1 MKAKLKDKRLL
12 LTAVFFCALAAMF
25 LWSTEVKAAGET
37 GDFTVTGG
45 TLGTDYSYDSTSGVL
60 TVNGGANLTIKNTN
74 PGTATGNR
82 IVVAGNA
89 SITLSGVN
97 IEVSGGSSSCAFNIQ
112 TSASVN
118 LTLSGENTLK
128 NRYGGG
134 LFVPEGAALT
144 IGGTAG
150 KDSLTATS
158 GSVGAGIGFGN
169 YDSCGKITITG
180 GSVKATGV
188 MGIGGWGDKG
198 DQTVEIKGGEVEAN
212 SIGGGSTAVAISGGT
227 VTTSENISSSGL
239 MTISSGTVKVG
250 KNINSGTGTVT
261 ITGGTVTTGENIGGT
276 GSVTVSGGTVDTHN
290 ITANTLAVTNGKVTA
305 ETGIKGGTLNV
316 SGGTLTASGE
326 NEKAAINSDVTISG
340 GSVTANGGSTAA
352 GIGGNNGEAG
362 KNVTISGG
370 MVIAT
375 GGTGNGLSGAGIGG
389 GNKEAGGKVTI
400 SGGKVVAKGGDYAAG
415 IGGGRD
421 GKGADVIITGGSVK
435 ASSIGGGGAYGGAGG
450 GSLTD
455 GKGNSVTLKTFT
467 LQDSSGSP
475 VTDTAIDAFTIPTY
489 GIKDVRTDTEGK
501 LYFYLPN
508 SITDGT
514 PVTVTA
520 DSTGYEGSVSGL
532 ATLKPF
538 AGDIDLSQG
547 SGNLYIWGDGY
558 MRGGSANESAKKTY
572 TGDYTLT
579 GGTAESA
586 TANTVTVMG
595 DYNGNPVSGTEK
607 TITLNGVNIDVNS
620 QSYACAFSIQ
630 AGTGAGTGADVNLM
644 LSGGNTLKSGSFAA
658 GLGVPEGASVTI
670 DSVPDTGRLTATG
683 ADAAAGIGGGNN
695 KAGGT
700 VTINGGIIDAIA
712 VSRQGTGG
720 GAGIGGGA
728 SGAGGDITI
737 NGGKVTA
744 AGCNSA
750 AGIGGGYRGA
760 GGAVTING
768 GSVVAKGDGA
778 GIGTGDQY
786 TSSDF
791 GTVTISGGTVTATG
805 GDSAAGIG
813 GGYQVSGEDV
823 KITGGS
829 IAAMGGSGAEAIGHG
844 TNGSGSGTLTDGSG
858 NDVYLNTLTVGEGGQ
873 SMEIAV
879 ENEVTIDGATNY
891 GTTDVTTMDGGKLYF
906 YLPNNTTNPE
916 IAVTHDGTT
925 YSRNYQRNSAA
936 RANTYTATLLPPPT
950 YTITIPEKVDFDS
963 PTYQP
968 AGSGQYNDKTFEVIP
983 TTLTNLTD
991 GRGLSVMVKD
1001 GGTSPSTGT
1010 DYQLTGS
1017 DSSDTLNYQVYQGA
1031 SATGSALDAAGATLV
1046 NKWEKA
1052 AGGSLPSAQSG
1063 TLRLDQTQIKYSV
1076 SYTGTLTFTVNVVDS
1091 K

>member
-1 MKAKLKDKRLL
+1 MKEKLKDKRLL

-520 DSTGYEGSVSGL
+520 DSTGYEGSVSGS

-558 MRGGSANESAKKTY
+558 MRGGSADESAKKTY

-1063 TLRLDQTQIKYSV
+1063 TLRLDQTQIKYSG

>member
-520 DSTGYEGSVSGL
+520 DSTGYEGSVSGS

>member
-415 IGGGRD
+415 LGGGRD

-520 DSTGYEGSVSGL
+520 DSTGYEGSVSGS

-558 MRGGSANESAKKTY
+558 MRGGSADESAKKTY

-1063 TLRLDQTQIKYSV
+1063 TLRLDQTQIKYSG

>member
-520 DSTGYEGSVSGL
+520 DSTGYEGSVSGS

-558 MRGGSANESAKKTY
+558 MRGGSADESAKKTY

-1063 TLRLDQTQIKYSV
+1063 TLRLDQTQIKYSG
-1076 SYTGTLTFTVNVVDS
+1076 SYTGTLTFAVNVVDS

>member
-421 GKGADVIITGGSVK
+421 GKGADVIITGGSGK

-520 DSTGYEGSVSGL
+520 DSTGYEGSVSGS

-558 MRGGSANESAKKTY
+558 MRGGSADESAKKTY

-1063 TLRLDQTQIKYSV
+1063 TLRLDQTQIKYSG

>member
-520 DSTGYEGSVSGL
+520 DSTGYEGSVSGS

-936 RANTYTATLLPPPT
+936 RANTYTATLLPTPT
-950 YTITIPEKVDFDS
+950 YTITIPEIVDFDS

>member
-520 DSTGYEGSVSGL
+520 DSTGYEGSVSGS

-558 MRGGSANESAKKTY
+558 MRGGSADESAKKTY

-700 VTINGGIIDAIA
+700 VTIKGGIIDAIA

-1063 TLRLDQTQIKYSV
+1063 TLRLDQTQIKYSG

>member
-400 SGGKVVAKGGDYAAG
+400 GGGKVVAKGGDYAAG

-520 DSTGYEGSVSGL
+520 DSTGYEGSVSGS

-558 MRGGSANESAKKTY
+558 MRGGSADESAKKTY

-1063 TLRLDQTQIKYSV
+1063 TLRLDQTQIKYSG

>member
-250 KNINSGTGTVT
+250 KNINSGTGAVT

-520 DSTGYEGSVSGL
+520 DSTGYEGSVSGS

-558 MRGGSANESAKKTY
+558 MRGGSADESAKKTY

-1063 TLRLDQTQIKYSV
+1063 TLRLDQTQIKYSG

>member
-520 DSTGYEGSVSGL
+520 DSTGYEGSVSGS

-760 GGAVTING
+760 GGAVTITG

>member
-1 MKAKLKDKRLL
+1 M
-12 LTAVFFCALAAMF
+12 
-25 LWSTEVKAAGET
+25 
-37 GDFTVTGG
+37 
-45 TLGTDYSYDSTSGVL
+45 
-60 TVNGGANLTIKNTN
+60 
-74 PGTATGNR
+74 
-82 IVVAGNA
+82 
-89 SITLSGVN
+89 
-97 IEVSGGSSSCAFNIQ
+97 
-112 TSASVN
+112 
-118 LTLSGENTLK
+118 
-128 NRYGGG
+128 
-134 LFVPEGAALT
+134 
-144 IGGTAG
+144 
-150 KDSLTATS
+150 
-158 GSVGAGIGFGN
+158 
-169 YDSCGKITITG
+169 
-180 GSVKATGV
+180 
-188 MGIGGWGDKG
+188 
-198 DQTVEIKGGEVEAN
+198 
-212 SIGGGSTAVAISGGT
+212 
-227 VTTSENISSSGL
+227 
-239 MTISSGTVKVG
+239 
-250 KNINSGTGTVT
+250 
-261 ITGGTVTTGENIGGT
+261 
-276 GSVTVSGGTVDTHN
+276 
-290 ITANTLAVTNGKVTA
+290 
-305 ETGIKGGTLNV
+305 
-316 SGGTLTASGE
+316 
-326 NEKAAINSDVTISG
+326 
-340 GSVTANGGSTAA
+340 
-352 GIGGNNGEAG
+352 
-362 KNVTISGG
+362 
-370 MVIAT
+370 
-375 GGTGNGLSGAGIGG
+375 
-389 GNKEAGGKVTI
+389 
-400 SGGKVVAKGGDYAAG
+400 
-415 IGGGRD
+415 
-421 GKGADVIITGGSVK
+421 
-435 ASSIGGGGAYGGAGG
+435 
-450 GSLTD
+450 
-455 GKGNSVTLKTFT
+455 
-467 LQDSSGSP
+467 
-475 VTDTAIDAFTIPTY
+475 
-489 GIKDVRTDTEGK
+489 RTDTEGK

-520 DSTGYEGSVSGL
+520 DSTGYEGSVSGS

-558 MRGGSANESAKKTY
+558 MRGGSADESAKKTY

-1063 TLRLDQTQIKYSV
+1063 TLRLDQTQIKYSG

>member
-261 ITGGTVTTGENIGGT
+261 ITGGTVTTGENISGT

-520 DSTGYEGSVSGL
+520 DSTGYEGSVSGS

-558 MRGGSANESAKKTY
+558 MRGGSADESAKKTY

-630 AGTGAGTGADVNLM
+630 AGTGADVNLM

-1063 TLRLDQTQIKYSV
+1063 TLRLDQTQIKYSG

>member
-239 MTISSGTVKVG
+239 MTISSVTVKVG

-400 SGGKVVAKGGDYAAG
+400 SGDYAAG

-520 DSTGYEGSVSGL
+520 DSTGYEGSVSGS

-558 MRGGSANESAKKTY
+558 MRGGSADESAKKTY

-1063 TLRLDQTQIKYSV
+1063 TLRLDQTQIKYSG

>member
-250 KNINSGTGTVT
+250 KNINSGTGTVA

-520 DSTGYEGSVSGL
+520 DSTGYEGSVSGS

-1063 TLRLDQTQIKYSV
+1063 TLRLDQTQIKYSG

>member
-520 DSTGYEGSVSGL
+520 DSTGYEGSVSGS

-700 VTINGGIIDAIA
+700 VTINGGVIDAIA

>member
-520 DSTGYEGSVSGL
+520 DSTGYEGSVSGS

-737 NGGKVTA
+737 NGGTVTA
-744 AGCNSA
+744 TGGDSA

>member
-520 DSTGYEGSVSGL
+520 DSTGYEGSVSGS

-1001 GGTSPSTGT
+1001 GGTSPSTST

>member
-400 SGGKVVAKGGDYAAG
+400 SGDYAAG

-520 DSTGYEGSVSGL
+520 DSTGYEGSVSGS

-558 MRGGSANESAKKTY
+558 MRGGSADESAKKTY

-1063 TLRLDQTQIKYSV
+1063 TLRLDQTQIKYSG

>member
-520 DSTGYEGSVSGL
+520 DSTGYEGSVSGS

-968 AGSGQYNDKTFEVIP
+968 SGSGQYNDKTFEVIP

>member
-520 DSTGYEGSVSGL
+520 DSTGYEGSVSGS

-558 MRGGSANESAKKTY
+558 MRGGSADESAKKTY

-695 KAGGT
+695 KAGGM
-700 VTINGGIIDAIA
+700 I
-712 VSRQGTGG
+712 
-720 GAGIGGGA
+720 
-728 SGAGGDITI
+728 
-737 NGGKVTA
+737 
-744 AGCNSA
+744 
-750 AGIGGGYRGA
+750 
-760 GGAVTING
+760 
-768 GSVVAKGDGA
+768 
-778 GIGTGDQY
+778 
-786 TSSDF
+786 
-791 GTVTISGGTVTATG
+791 
-805 GDSAAGIG
+805 
-813 GGYQVSGEDV
+813 
-823 KITGGS
+823 
-829 IAAMGGSGAEAIGHG
+829 
-844 TNGSGSGTLTDGSG
+844 
-858 NDVYLNTLTVGEGGQ
+858 
-873 SMEIAV
+873 
-879 ENEVTIDGATNY
+879 
-891 GTTDVTTMDGGKLYF
+891 
-906 YLPNNTTNPE
+906 
-916 IAVTHDGTT
+916 
-925 YSRNYQRNSAA
+925 
-936 RANTYTATLLPPPT
+936 
-950 YTITIPEKVDFDS
+950 
-963 PTYQP
+963 
-968 AGSGQYNDKTFEVIP
+968 
-983 TTLTNLTD
+983 
-991 GRGLSVMVKD
+991 
-1001 GGTSPSTGT
+1001 
-1010 DYQLTGS
+1010 
-1017 DSSDTLNYQVYQGA
+1017 
-1031 SATGSALDAAGATLV
+1031 
-1046 NKWEKA
+1046 
-1052 AGGSLPSAQSG
+1052 
-1063 TLRLDQTQIKYSV
+1063 
-1076 SYTGTLTFTVNVVDS
+1076 
-1091 K
+1091 

>member
-520 DSTGYEGSVSGL
+520 DSTGYEGSVSGS

-558 MRGGSANESAKKTY
+558 MRGGSADESAKKTY

-1063 TLRLDQTQIKYSV
+1063 TLRLDQTQIKYSG

>member
-60 TVNGGANLTIKNTN
+60 TVNGGANLTIKNTS

>member
-520 DSTGYEGSVSGL
+520 DSTGYEGSVSGS

-558 MRGGSANESAKKTY
+558 MRGGSADESAKKTY

-744 AGCNSA
+744 AGCYSA

-1063 TLRLDQTQIKYSV
+1063 TLRLDQTQIKYSG

>member
-520 DSTGYEGSVSGL
+520 DSTGYEGSVSGS

-805 GDSAAGIG
+805 GASAAGIG

>member
-520 DSTGYEGSVSGL
+520 DSTGYEGSVSGS

-1063 TLRLDQTQIKYSV
+1063 TLRLDQTQIKYSG

>member
-520 DSTGYEGSVSGL
+520 DSTGYEGSVSGS

-630 AGTGAGTGADVNLM
+630 ASTGAGTGADVNLM

>member
-158 GSVGAGIGFGN
+158 GSVGAGIGFDN

-520 DSTGYEGSVSGL
+520 DSTGYEGSVSGS